1 MALEESD
8 SWSLGGIIGSFIDLF
23 VAYVLLCGSTFAF
36 FVSKFLRLF
45 GFYMPCPCK
54 GVLGYR
60 NSYLCFHMLLFE
72 WPLRKICS
80 IQVMAMKRFPFDLV
94 WVKKGHS
101 LDNINDEKTCDNN
114 SNRIVELEDESSS
127 SGPRLQE
134 IGYDVKGKGV
144 LSLKR
149 RSGFRR
155 RKRSGYDCGKIDSV
169 IRHHSF
175 QSDVTFTSTP
185 CDGSS
190 RIIKDKSSQS
200 SNSASGKEESL
211 QYYDQTSHDL
221 DEKTCHSYE
230 FNASIVESLGQGVY
244 SSSLEHY
251 SSATA
256 RDNDHIVGNEE
267 SRIKMYENML
277 EEEKAAYA
285 ALYLEL
291 EKERAAAVTA
301 ADEAMAM
308 ILRLQEEKALMEME
322 MRQYDRLV
330 EERVAYDEEEMSIM
344 QEILIRREKENLFL
358 EKELESYRQMCLTG
372 NCESKSKS
380 ADVLLSEW
388 KQRSP
393 LSFEIY
399 DDPLQTESVVSNVKG
414 DFTDTEHGEEPEK
427 NTRHLDQACGDRH
440 SSFNDTESD
449 VLDVHVI
456 DDNIEHKETENLS
469 SSSYSTLSD
478 KPMSTH
484 LERAS
489 CSDAD
494 SKCKS
499 IPFDTESNS
508 PYLVHNEKLR
518 IDNEIEVLGERLR
531 TVKHEKE
538 KLTLFAD
545 KGENEKGQLKLLDE
559 IAARLQQIKQLRKP
573 PARGASLPPK
583 PARGASLPPSWT
595 QVSERKRRSQSV
607 TLETCE
613 SS

>member
-1 MALEESD
+1 MALEETD

-36 FVSKFLRLF
+36 FLSNFLRVF
-45 GFYMPCPCK
+45 GFYLPCPCK
-54 GVLGYR
+54 GILGYR

-80 IQVMAMKRFPFDLV
+80 IQVMALKRFPFDLV
-94 WVKKGHS
+94 WVKKDHS
-101 LDNINDEKTCDNN
+101 LNNINENKMVVNVDEKTCGNN
-114 SNRIVELEDESSS
+114 DNRIVELEDESLSS
-127 SGPRLQE
+127 SPRLRE

-169 IRHHSF
+169 IRRHSF
-175 QSDVTFTSTP
+175 QSDVTFTSATY
-185 CDGSS
+185 DGSS
-190 RIIKDKSSQS
+190 CMVKDKSSQS
-200 SNSASGKEESL
+200 SNSASGKEGSL
-211 QYYDQTSHDL
+211 QYNHDDRSSHEL

-230 FNASIVESLGQGVY
+230 FNASIIESP
-244 SSSLEHY
+244 
-251 SSATA
+251 TA
-256 RDNDHIVGNEE
+256 RANVHIVGNED
-267 SRIKMYENML
+267 SRIKMYENAI
-277 EEEKAAYA
+277 EEEKGAYA

-291 EKERAAAVTA
+291 EKERAAAATA

-322 MRQYDRLV
+322 MRQYDRLI

-380 ADVLLSEW
+380 ADVRLNEW

-399 DDPLQTESVVSNVKG
+399 DDPPQKESIVSNVKK
-414 DFTDTEHGEEPEK
+414 DFTNTEHGEELEK
-427 NTRHLDQACGDRH
+427 NTRHKNQACDDLN
-440 SSFNDTESD
+440 SSFDDTESD

-456 DDNIEHKETENLS
+456 DDNIEHKEKKTENLS
-469 SSSYSTLSD
+469 SSSCSTTLSD
-478 KPMSTH
+478 KPMNTR
-484 LERAS
+484 LECAS

-494 SKCKS
+494 SKYKS
-499 IPFDTESNS
+499 MSFDTESDS

-573 PARGASLPPK
+573 ARDASLPPK

-595 QVSERKRRSQSV
+595 QVSERKRRCQSV